1 MRAAAR
7 GWGAGVKEAATTSR
21 RRSREIALQVLFAL
35 DLQRCRS
42 QPTSAPGEAFEGVSE
57 HFEVPEGA
65 KQFAEELV
73 REVSGRGEQL
83 DEVIARRARNWRV
96 SRMAAV
102 DRNILRLG
110 AFELMHSDT
119 PPAVVLNEAV
129 ELAHRFGSDASPAFV
144 NGILDAVARS
154 LREKNA

>member
-1 MRAAAR
+1 M
-7 GWGAGVKEAATTSR
+7 
-21 RRSREIALQVLFAL
+21 LFAL

-42 QPTSAPGEAFEGVSE
+42 NRQSAPESAFEGVAA

-65 KQFAEELV
+65 RAFAEHLV
-73 REVSGRGEQL
+73 KAVSEHGEQL
-83 DEVIARRARNWRV
+83 DETIAARANNWRV

-119 PPAVVLNEAV
+119 PPAAILNEAV
-129 ELAHRFGSDASPAFV
+129 ELAHRFGSADSPAFV
-144 NGILDAVARS
+144 NGVLDAVARAV
-154 LREKNA
+154 REARE

>member
-1 MRAAAR
+1 VRETPTA
-7 GWGAGVKEAATTSR
+7 SR
-21 RRSREIALQVLFAL
+21 RRSREVALQVLFAL

-42 QPTSAPGEAFEGVSE
+42 QRAGLPDQAFEDVAD
-57 HFEVPEGA
+57 HFEVVEGA
-65 KQFAEELV
+65 KDFARQLV
-73 REVSGRGEQL
+73 RDVSRHGEQL
-83 DEVIARRARNWRV
+83 DEAISRRARNWRV

-154 LREKNA
+154 LPEKVR

>member
-1 MRAAAR
+1 MSDAKTA
-7 GWGAGVKEAATTSR
+7 SR
-21 RRSREIALQVLFAL
+21 RRSREVALQVLFAI
-35 DLQRCRS
+35 DVQRRRS
-42 QPTSAPGEAFEGVSE
+42 DRADTPGGTFRGVVD
-57 HFEVPEGA
+57 HFEVLEGA
-65 KQFAEELV
+65 KAFAEELV
-73 REVSGRGEQL
+73 REVSERGPEL
-83 DEVIARRARNWRV
+83 DEVIAKRARNWRV
-96 SRMAAV
+96 SRMTAV

-154 LREKNA
+154 LGQAGR

>member
-1 MRAAAR
+1 M
-7 GWGAGVKEAATTSR
+7 
-21 RRSREIALQVLFAL
+21 ALQVLFAL

-42 QPTSAPGEAFEGVSE
+42 ERAGAPDETFAGVAD

-65 KQFAEELV
+65 KLFAEELV
-73 REVSGRGEQL
+73 REVAQHFEQL
-83 DEVIARRARNWRV
+83 DEAISRRARNWRV
-96 SRMAAV
+96 SRMTAV

-119 PPAVVLNEAV
+119 PPAVVLNEAI

-154 LREKNA
+154 LREEGG